1 MPAGLARHH
10 TCLTISCHVRAN
22 RRTLTYS
29 SAQRWHA
36 MSRNVAGFHVIDWVV
51 LIAFIAIVWLAVPIA
66 KTKFK
71 VISANSDCM
80 TEVEVYAASALRAI
94 GNRKVP
100 APPNNHACIG
110 TTDASRGVTLQT
122 DITARAKS
130 PGDARFICDLNVRAR
145 CIES

>member
-1 MPAGLARHH
+1 
-10 TCLTISCHVRAN
+10 
-22 RRTLTYS
+22 
-29 SAQRWHA
+29 

-80 TEVEVYAASALRAI
+80 TEVEVYAAAALRAI
-94 GNRKVP
+94 DNGNVP
-100 APPNNHACIG
+100 APPINRACAA
-110 TTDASRGVTLQT
+110 TTDASQGVTLDT
-122 DITARAKS
+122 DVTARAKA